1 MSDASSPRATRRRS
15 WLAVPGGFAVVALVA
30 LVFTSAGSSVNGN
43 LFKTQHGTFSNGK
56 TIPHPSGAAEVAWD
70 EERQEAADAQS
81 GTAAASDLPPDA
93 SASAVG
99 CANRGSVTNVRVNQD
114 CTLRRQAEEQV
125 AVNPLDPSNIIAGQN
140 DSRIGYNHCGFDYSL
155 DSGTHWG
162 DGIPPYYQHTNPGT
176 GHTYDAA
183 SDPNVTFS
191 GDGTAW
197 YACVVFDINSN
208 ASGVFANPSTPAL
221 KGSAYANIPDA
232 PSKYVVAETNDGH
245 TFYDKQFMAGDPRA
259 GHNEAYITFTVFV
272 ADQKCS
278 RGNNPGAYCSSE
290 IFYSK
295 WDGTKWST
303 PTNLSGSSASLC
315 NFGDTFDKKADPHA
329 CNFNQGS
336 MPVVSPADG
345 SVFVVW
351 NNGNT
356 ATLLNQQLGR
366 KINAD
371 GSLGPVVKVGQD
383 EESNVALCD
392 FGRGPE
398 ECVKS
403 LNVRTNDFPAVAVDP
418 TNANHLVSV
427 WQDSR
432 GVAPGSGA
440 YKVVVSESTNGGAT
454 WSDATGTA
462 PTISGAAAEALFE
475 PSVTV
480 TKGGRIA
487 VSYYKANAY
496 TGSAVGGGTFG
507 YYAASKSGS
516 SWTQQLI
523 SDSSTLPSPQANA
536 SQAGFLGDY
545 SSIAA
550 STAAGSNVVYPIWS
564 DTRNASSAGPDEDIF
579 MAKFTVP
586 AP

>member
-1 MSDASSPRATRRRS
+1 MIKKTHARSTRRAVFVLPVV
-15 WLAVPGGFAVVALVA
+15 LALIAATALVVASTGA
-30 LVFTSAGSSVNGN
+30 SGTGN
-43 LFKTQHGTFSNGK
+43 LFKHQHGKFANGK
-56 TIPHPSGAAEVAWD
+56 TIPHPSGATEVAWD

-93 SASAVG
+93 TASAVG
-99 CANRGSVTNVRVNQD
+99 CANRGSATNVRVNQD
-114 CTLRRQAEEQV
+114 CTLRRQAEEQI
-125 AVNPLDPSNIIAGQN
+125 AVNPLDPQNLIAGQN

-155 DSGTHWG
+155 DGGAHWG

-183 SDPNVTFS
+183 SDPTVTFTS
-191 GDGTAW
+191 DGTAW
-197 YACVVFDINSN
+197 FSCIVFDINSN
-208 ASGVFANPSTPAL
+208 ASGLFVGPSTAAL
-221 KGSAYANIPDA
+221 KGAAYKNIPDA
-232 PSKYVVAETNDGH
+232 PSPYVVAEANDPGV
-245 TFYDKQFMAGDPRA
+245 FYDKQFIAGDYSN
-259 GHNEAYITFTVFV
+259 GSSVYVTFTRF
-272 ADQKCS
+272 ASDQKCS
-278 RGNNPGAYCSSE
+278 NGNNPGAYCSSE
-290 IFYSK
+290 IWYSK
-295 WDGTKWST
+295 WNGTAWSA
-303 PTNLSGSSASLC
+303 PANLSGSSATLC

-336 MPVVSPADG
+336 MPVVTSDHGA
-345 SVFVVW
+345 FVVW

-371 GSLGPVVKVGQD
+371 GTLGPVVKVGQD

-403 LNVRTNDFPAVAVDP
+403 LNIRTNNFPAIAADP
-418 TNANHLVSV
+418 TNASHLVAV

-440 YKVVVSESTNGGAT
+440 YKVVVSQSTNGGAS
-454 WSDATGTA
+454 WSDANGAA
-462 PTISGAAAEALFE
+462 PTIAGSAGQALFE

-487 VSYYKANAY
+487 VSFYKANAY
-496 TGSAVGGGTFG
+496 TDAAVGGGTFG
-507 YYAASKSGS
+507 YYVASGS
-516 SWTQQLI
+516 IWTQTPV
-523 SDSSTLPSPQANA
+523 SDSPTMPSPQANR
-536 SQAGFLGDY
+536 SQRGFLGDY

-550 STAAGSNVVYPIWS
+550 STADRSNVVYPIWS
-564 DTRNASSAGPDEDIF
+564 DTRNSSSAGPDEDIF
-579 MAKFTVP
+579 TARFTALP
-586 AP
+586 